1 MTNQNYIDQLR
12 LPIIQSPMFIVSN
25 ARLVIASSKAGIVGS
40 FPTANCRTLEALD
53 QEFTEITQALGSGK
67 DALPWAVN
75 IIVSKMYARSKDDIE
90 LILKH
95 KPPIVITSL
104 GNPKEVV
111 QKVHDYGGLVYS
123 DVINLYHSK
132 KAINAGVD
140 GLILVC
146 NGAGG
151 HTGDLSP
158 FAFISEVRSIFDGT
172 IIVGGSISSGDSVLA
187 IQALGADM
195 AYMGTRFIAT
205 EESDATEE
213 YKQMILNASASDI
226 IKSNKITG
234 VNGNWLE
241 QSLNNAGINPNAGGI
256 QSTISNFK
264 KMIMPLIKQK
274 LKVDFD
280 VSKAS
285 AKRWKDIF
293 ESDSTPSD
301 NDESI
306 SPDAEGE
313 LEVPIVEPE
322 IPATPNENPD
332 EEVDAVMDEYDINDG
347 KKVFDPKLR
356 LEYILISTFVGAK
369 MPSKNAISILSIL
382 NFFNTDKTMFK

>member
-1 MTNQNYIDQLR
+1 MENKNFIKKLR

-25 ARLVIASSKAGIVGS
+25 ARLVIASSRAGIVGS

-53 QEFTEITQALGSGK
+53 ESFSEITAALGTGK

-75 IIVSKMYARSKDDIE
+75 IIVSKMYTRSNDDLD
-90 LILKH
+90 LILKY

-111 QKVHDYGGLVYS
+111 EKVHEYGGLVFS

-132 KAINAGVD
+132 KAISVGVD
-140 GLILVC
+140 GLILIC

-158 FAFISEVRSIFDGT
+158 FAFVSEAREIFDGI
-172 IIVGGSISSGDSVLA
+172 IIVGGSISSGDSILA

-205 EESDATEE
+205 QESDATDE
-213 YKQMILNASASDI
+213 YKEMILKATASEI
-226 IKSNKITG
+226 VKSNKITG

-241 QSLNNAGINPNAGGI
+241 QSLKNAGISTKDGG
-256 QSTISNFK
+256 FK
-264 KMIMPLIKQK
+264 KTLSDLKRMIMPLIKQK

-280 VSKAS
+280 ISKVT
-285 AKRWKDIF
+285 AKRWRDIF
-293 ESDSTPSD
+293 SAGQGVG
-301 NDESI
+301 SI
-306 SPDAEGE
+306 SNVPSVEDLVIE
-313 LEVPIVEPE
+313 LEQQH
-322 IPATPNENPD
+322 T
-332 EEVDAVMDEYDINDG
+332 
-347 KKVFDPKLR
+347 KSKSR
-356 LEYILISTFVGAK
+356 IL
-369 MPSKNAISILSIL
+369 
-382 NFFNTDKTMFK
+382 

>member
-1 MTNQNYIDQLR
+1 MSKKDFIKNLR

-25 ARLVIASSKAGIVGS
+25 ARLVIASSKAGIIGS

-53 QEFTEITQALGSGK
+53 QEFTDINQALGSGK
-67 DALPWAVN
+67 DGLPWAVN
-75 IIVSKMYARSKDDIE
+75 IIVSKMYARSNDDID

-111 QKVHDYGGLVYS
+111 QKVHEYGGLVYS

-132 KAINAGVD
+132 KAISAGVD

-158 FAFISEVRSIFDGT
+158 FAFVSE
-172 IIVGGSISSGDSVLA
+172 VGGSISSGDSILA
-187 IQALGADM
+187 IQALGADL

-205 EESDATEE
+205 EESDATED

-241 QSLNNAGINPNAGGI
+241 QSLQNAGISPNAGGI
-256 QSTISNFK
+256 KSTIANFK
-264 KMIMPLIKQK
+264 KMLMPLIKQK

-280 VSKAS
+280 VSKATT
-285 AKRWKDIF
+285 KRWKDIF
-293 ESDSTPSD
+293 SAGQGVG
-301 NDESI
+301 SI
-306 SPDAEGE
+306 SNVPSVEGLVIE
-313 LEVPIVEPE
+313 LEQQY
-322 IPATPNENPD
+322 T
-332 EEVDAVMDEYDINDG
+332 
-347 KKVFDPKLR
+347 K
-356 LEYILISTFVGAK
+356 
-369 MPSKNAISILSIL
+369 SKSRII
-382 NFFNTDKTMFK
+382 

>member
-1 MTNQNYIDQLR
+1 MENKNFIKKLR

-25 ARLVIASSKAGIVGS
+25 ARLVIASSRAGIVGS
-40 FPTANCRTLEALD
+40 FPTANSRTLEALD
-53 QEFTEITQALGSGK
+53 ETFSEIIAALGTGK

-75 IIVSKMYARSKDDIE
+75 IIVSKMYARSNDDLD
-90 LILKH
+90 LILRY

-111 QKVHDYGGLVYS
+111 EKVHEYGGLVFS

-132 KAINAGVD
+132 KAISVGVD

-158 FAFISEVRSIFDGT
+158 FAFVSEVREIFDGI
-172 IIVGGSISSGDSVLA
+172 IIVGGSISSGDSILA

-205 EESDATEE
+205 QESDATDE
-213 YKQMILNASASDI
+213 YKEMILNATASEI
-226 IKSNKITG
+226 VKSNKITG

-241 QSLNNAGINPNAGGI
+241 QSLKNAGISTQDGGFNKTLSDI
-256 QSTISNFK
+256 K
-264 KMIMPLIKQK
+264 RMIMPLIKQK

-280 VSKAS
+280 ISKVT
-285 AKRWKDIF
+285 AKRWRDIF
-293 ESDSTPSD
+293 SAGQGVG
-301 NDESI
+301 SI
-306 SPDAEGE
+306 SNVPSVEDLVIE
-313 LEVPIVEPE
+313 LEQQH
-322 IPATPNENPD
+322 T
-332 EEVDAVMDEYDINDG
+332 
-347 KKVFDPKLR
+347 KSKSR
-356 LEYILISTFVGAK
+356 IL
-369 MPSKNAISILSIL
+369 
-382 NFFNTDKTMFK
+382 

>member
-1 MTNQNYIDQLR
+1 MENKNFIKKLR

-25 ARLVIASSKAGIVGS
+25 ARLVIASSRAGIVGS

-53 QEFTEITQALGSGK
+53 ESFSEITAALGTGK

-75 IIVSKMYARSKDDIE
+75 IIVSKMYARSNDDLD
-90 LILKH
+90 LILKF

-111 QKVHDYGGLVYS
+111 EKVHEYGGLVFS

-132 KAINAGVD
+132 KAISVGVD

-158 FAFISEVRSIFDGT
+158 FAFVPEVREIFDGI
-172 IIVGGSISSGDSVLA
+172 IIVGGSISLGDSILS

-205 EESDATEE
+205 QESDATDEFKE
-213 YKQMILNASASDI
+213 MILNATASEI

-241 QSLNNAGINPNAGGI
+241 QSLKNAGI
-256 QSTISNFK
+256 STEDVGLKKTLSDFK
-264 KMIMPLIKQK
+264 RMVMPLIKQK

-280 VSKAS
+280 VSKAT
-285 AKRWKDIF
+285 AKRWRDIF
-293 ESDSTPSD
+293 SAGQGVG
-301 NDESI
+301 SI
-306 SPDAEGE
+306 SNVPSVEDLVIE
-313 LEVPIVEPE
+313 LEQQ
-322 IPATPNENPD
+322 
-332 EEVDAVMDEYDINDG
+332 Y
-347 KKVFDPKLR
+347 
-356 LEYILISTFVGAK
+356 AK
-369 MPSKNAISILSIL
+369 SKNRIL
-382 NFFNTDKTMFK
+382 

>member
-1 MTNQNYIDQLR
+1 MENKNFIKKLR

-25 ARLVIASSKAGIVGS
+25 ARLVIASSRAGIVGS
-40 FPTANCRTLEALD
+40 FPTANSRTLEALD
-53 QEFTEITQALGSGK
+53 ETFSEITAALGTGK

-75 IIVSKMYARSKDDIE
+75 IIVSKMYARSNDDLD
-90 LILKH
+90 LILRY

-111 QKVHDYGGLVYS
+111 EKVHEYGGLVFS

-132 KAINAGVD
+132 KAISVGVD

-158 FAFISEVRSIFDGT
+158 FAFVSEVREIFDGI
-172 IIVGGSISSGDSVLA
+172 IIVGGSISSGDSILA

-205 EESDATEE
+205 QESDATDE
-213 YKQMILNASASDI
+213 YKEMILNATASEI
-226 IKSNKITG
+226 VKSNKITG

-241 QSLNNAGINPNAGGI
+241 QSLKNAGISTQDGG
-256 QSTISNFK
+256 FK
-264 KMIMPLIKQK
+264 KTLSDLKRMIMPLIKQK

-280 VSKAS
+280 ISKVT
-285 AKRWKDIF
+285 AKRWRDIF
-293 ESDSTPSD
+293 SAGQGVG
-301 NDESI
+301 SI
-306 SPDAEGE
+306 SNVPSVEDLVIE
-313 LEVPIVEPE
+313 LEQQH
-322 IPATPNENPD
+322 T
-332 EEVDAVMDEYDINDG
+332 
-347 KKVFDPKLR
+347 KSKSR
-356 LEYILISTFVGAK
+356 IL
-369 MPSKNAISILSIL
+369 
-382 NFFNTDKTMFK
+382 

>member
-1 MTNQNYIDQLR
+1 MENKNFIKKLR

-25 ARLVIASSKAGIVGS
+25 ARLVIASSRAGIVGS
-40 FPTANCRTLEALD
+40 FPTANSRTLEALD
-53 QEFTEITQALGSGK
+53 ESFSEITAALGTGK

-75 IIVSKMYARSKDDIE
+75 IIVSKMYARSNDDLD
-90 LILKH
+90 LILKY
-95 KPPIVITSL
+95 KPPVVITSL

-111 QKVHDYGGLVYS
+111 EKVHEYGGLVFS

-132 KAINAGVD
+132 KAISVGVD

-158 FAFISEVRSIFDGT
+158 FAFVPEVREIFDGI
-172 IIVGGSISSGDSVLA
+172 IIVGGSISSGDSILS

-205 EESDATEE
+205 QESDATDEFKE
-213 YKQMILNASASDI
+213 MILNATASEI

-241 QSLNNAGINPNAGGI
+241 QSLKNAGIPTEDSGL
-256 QSTISNFK
+256 K
-264 KMIMPLIKQK
+264 KTLSDLKRMIMPLIKQK

-280 VSKAS
+280 ISKVT
-285 AKRWKDIF
+285 AKRWRDIF
-293 ESDSTPSD
+293 SAGQGVG
-301 NDESI
+301 SI
-306 SPDAEGE
+306 SNVPSVEDLVIE
-313 LEVPIVEPE
+313 LEQQH
-322 IPATPNENPD
+322 T
-332 EEVDAVMDEYDINDG
+332 
-347 KKVFDPKLR
+347 KSKSR
-356 LEYILISTFVGAK
+356 IL
-369 MPSKNAISILSIL
+369 
-382 NFFNTDKTMFK
+382 

>member
-1 MTNQNYIDQLR
+1 MENKNFIKKLR

-25 ARLVIASSKAGIVGS
+25 ARLVIASSMAGIVGS

-53 QEFTEITQALGSGK
+53 ESFSEITAALGTGK

-75 IIVSKMYARSKDDIE
+75 IIVSKMYARSNDDLD
-90 LILKH
+90 LILKY

-111 QKVHDYGGLVYS
+111 EKVHEYGGLVFS

-132 KAINAGVD
+132 KAISVGVD
-140 GLILVC
+140 GLILIC

-158 FAFISEVRSIFDGT
+158 FAFVSEVREIFDGI
-172 IIVGGSISSGDSVLA
+172 IIVGGSISSGDSILA

-205 EESDATEE
+205 QESDATDE
-213 YKQMILNASASDI
+213 YKEMILNATASEI
-226 IKSNKITG
+226 VKSNKITG

-241 QSLNNAGINPNAGGI
+241 QSLKNAGISTKDGG
-256 QSTISNFK
+256 FK
-264 KMIMPLIKQK
+264 KTLSDLKRMIMPLIKQK

-280 VSKAS
+280 ISKVT
-285 AKRWKDIF
+285 AKRWRDIF
-293 ESDSTPSD
+293 SAGQGVG
-301 NDESI
+301 SI
-306 SPDAEGE
+306 SNVPSVEDLVIE
-313 LEVPIVEPE
+313 LEQQH
-322 IPATPNENPD
+322 T
-332 EEVDAVMDEYDINDG
+332 
-347 KKVFDPKLR
+347 KSKSR
-356 LEYILISTFVGAK
+356 IL
-369 MPSKNAISILSIL
+369 
-382 NFFNTDKTMFK
+382 

>member
-1 MTNQNYIDQLR
+1 MENKNFIKKLR

-25 ARLVIASSKAGIVGS
+25 ARLVIASSRAGIVGS

-53 QEFTEITQALGSGK
+53 ESFSEITAALGTGK
-67 DALPWAVN
+67 DALPWSVN
-75 IIVSKMYARSKDDIE
+75 IIVSKMYARSNDDLD
-90 LILKH
+90 LILKY

-111 QKVHDYGGLVYS
+111 EKVHEYGGLVFS

-132 KAINAGVD
+132 KAISVGVD

-158 FAFISEVRSIFDGT
+158 FAFVPEVREIFDGI
-172 IIVGGSISSGDSVLA
+172 IIVGGSISSGDSILS

-205 EESDATEE
+205 QESDATDEFKE
-213 YKQMILNASASDI
+213 MILNATASEI

-241 QSLNNAGINPNAGGI
+241 QSLKNAGIPTEDSGL
-256 QSTISNFK
+256 K
-264 KMIMPLIKQK
+264 KTLSDLKRMIMPLIKQK

-280 VSKAS
+280 ISKVT
-285 AKRWKDIF
+285 AKRWRDIF
-293 ESDSTPSD
+293 SAGQGVG
-301 NDESI
+301 SI
-306 SPDAEGE
+306 SNVPSVEDLVIE
-313 LEVPIVEPE
+313 LEQQH
-322 IPATPNENPD
+322 T
-332 EEVDAVMDEYDINDG
+332 
-347 KKVFDPKLR
+347 KSKSR
-356 LEYILISTFVGAK
+356 IL
-369 MPSKNAISILSIL
+369 
-382 NFFNTDKTMFK
+382 

>member
-1 MTNQNYIDQLR
+1 MENKNFIKKLR

-25 ARLVIASSKAGIVGS
+25 ARLVIASSRAGIVGS

-53 QEFTEITQALGSGK
+53 ESFSEITAALGTGK

-75 IIVSKMYARSKDDIE
+75 IIVSKMYARSNDDLD
-90 LILKH
+90 LILRY

-111 QKVHDYGGLVYS
+111 EKVHEYGGLVFS

-132 KAINAGVD
+132 KAISVGVD

-158 FAFISEVRSIFDGT
+158 FAFVSEVREIFDGI
-172 IIVGGSISSGDSVLA
+172 IIVGGSISSGDSILA

-205 EESDATEE
+205 QESDATDE
-213 YKQMILNASASDI
+213 YKEMILNATASEI
-226 IKSNKITG
+226 VKSNKITG

-241 QSLNNAGINPNAGGI
+241 QSLKNAGISTKDGG
-256 QSTISNFK
+256 FK
-264 KMIMPLIKQK
+264 KTLSDLKRMIMPLIKQK

-280 VSKAS
+280 ISKVT
-285 AKRWKDIF
+285 AKRWRDIF
-293 ESDSTPSD
+293 SAGQGVG
-301 NDESI
+301 SI
-306 SPDAEGE
+306 SNVPSVEDLVIE
-313 LEVPIVEPE
+313 LEQQH
-322 IPATPNENPD
+322 T
-332 EEVDAVMDEYDINDG
+332 
-347 KKVFDPKLR
+347 KSKSR
-356 LEYILISTFVGAK
+356 IL
-369 MPSKNAISILSIL
+369 
-382 NFFNTDKTMFK
+382 

>member
-1 MTNQNYIDQLR
+1 MENRNFINKLR
-12 LPIIQSPMFIVSN
+12 LPVIQSPMFIVSN
-25 ARLVIASSKAGIVGS
+25 ARLVIASSRAGIVGS

-53 QEFTEITQALGSGK
+53 ESFSEITAALGTSK

-75 IIVSKMYARSKDDIE
+75 IIVSKMYARSNDDLD
-90 LILKH
+90 LILKY

-111 QKVHDYGGLVYS
+111 EKVHEYGGLVFS

-132 KAINAGVD
+132 KAISVGVD
-140 GLILVC
+140 GLILIC

-158 FAFISEVRSIFDGT
+158 FAFVSEVREIFDGI
-172 IIVGGSISSGDSVLA
+172 IIVGGSISSGDSILA

-205 EESDATEE
+205 QESDATDEFKE
-213 YKQMILNASASDI
+213 MILNATASEI

-241 QSLNNAGINPNAGGI
+241 QSLKNAGI
-256 QSTISNFK
+256 STKDSGFK
-264 KMIMPLIKQK
+264 KTLSDLKRMIMPLIKQK

-280 VSKAS
+280 ISKVT
-285 AKRWKDIF
+285 AKRWRDIF
-293 ESDSTPSD
+293 SAGQGVG
-301 NDESI
+301 SI
-306 SPDAEGE
+306 SNVPSVEDLVIE
-313 LEVPIVEPE
+313 LEQQH
-322 IPATPNENPD
+322 
-332 EEVDAVMDEYDINDG
+332 
-347 KKVFDPKLR
+347 
-356 LEYILISTFVGAK
+356 AK
-369 MPSKNAISILSIL
+369 SKNRIL
-382 NFFNTDKTMFK
+382 

>member
-1 MTNQNYIDQLR
+1 MENKNFIKKLR

-53 QEFTEITQALGSGK
+53 ESFSEITAALGTGK

-75 IIVSKMYARSKDDIE
+75 IIVSKMYARSNDDLD
-90 LILKH
+90 LILKY

-111 QKVHDYGGLVYS
+111 EKVHEYGGLVFS

-132 KAINAGVD
+132 KAISVGVD
-140 GLILVC
+140 GLILIC

-158 FAFISEVRSIFDGT
+158 FAFVPEVREIFDGI
-172 IIVGGSISSGDSVLA
+172 IIVGGSISSGDSILS

-205 EESDATEE
+205 QESDATDEFKE
-213 YKQMILNASASDI
+213 MILNATASEI

-241 QSLNNAGINPNAGGI
+241 QSLKNAGIPTEDSGL
-256 QSTISNFK
+256 K
-264 KMIMPLIKQK
+264 KTLSDLKRMIMPLIKQK

-280 VSKAS
+280 ISKVT
-285 AKRWKDIF
+285 AKRWRDIF
-293 ESDSTPSD
+293 SAGQGVG
-301 NDESI
+301 SI
-306 SPDAEGE
+306 SNVPSVEDLVIE
-313 LEVPIVEPE
+313 LEQQH
-322 IPATPNENPD
+322 T
-332 EEVDAVMDEYDINDG
+332 
-347 KKVFDPKLR
+347 KSKSR
-356 LEYILISTFVGAK
+356 IL
-369 MPSKNAISILSIL
+369 
-382 NFFNTDKTMFK
+382 

>member
-1 MTNQNYIDQLR
+1 MENKNFIKKLR

-25 ARLVIASSKAGIVGS
+25 ARLVIASSRAGIVGS
-40 FPTANCRTLEALD
+40 FPTANSRTLEALD
-53 QEFTEITQALGSGK
+53 ETFSEITAALGTDK

-75 IIVSKMYARSKDDIE
+75 IIVSKMYARSNDDLD
-90 LILKH
+90 LILKY

-111 QKVHDYGGLVYS
+111 EKVHEYGGLVFS

-132 KAINAGVD
+132 KAISVGVD

-158 FAFISEVRSIFDGT
+158 FAFVSEVREIFDGI
-172 IIVGGSISSGDSVLA
+172 IIVGGSISSGDSILA

-205 EESDATEE
+205 QESDATDE
-213 YKQMILNASASDI
+213 YKEMILNATASEI
-226 IKSNKITG
+226 VKSNKITG

-241 QSLNNAGINPNAGGI
+241 QSLKNAGISTQDGG
-256 QSTISNFK
+256 FK
-264 KMIMPLIKQK
+264 KTLSDIKRMIMPLIKQK

-280 VSKAS
+280 ISKVT
-285 AKRWKDIF
+285 AKRWRDIF
-293 ESDSTPSD
+293 SAGQGVG
-301 NDESI
+301 SI
-306 SPDAEGE
+306 SNVPSVEDLVIE
-313 LEVPIVEPE
+313 LEQQH
-322 IPATPNENPD
+322 D
-332 EEVDAVMDEYDINDG
+332 
-347 KKVFDPKLR
+347 KSKSR
-356 LEYILISTFVGAK
+356 IL
-369 MPSKNAISILSIL
+369 
-382 NFFNTDKTMFK
+382 

>member
-1 MTNQNYIDQLR
+1 MENKNFIKKLR

-25 ARLVIASSKAGIVGS
+25 ARLVIASSRAGIVGS

-53 QEFTEITQALGSGK
+53 ESFSEITAALGTGK

-75 IIVSKMYARSKDDIE
+75 IIVSKMYARSNDDLD
-90 LILKH
+90 LILKY

-111 QKVHDYGGLVYS
+111 EKVHEYGGLVFS

-132 KAINAGVD
+132 KAISVGVD

-158 FAFISEVRSIFDGT
+158 FAFVPEVKEIFDGI
-172 IIVGGSISSGDSVLA
+172 IIVGGSISSGDSILS

-205 EESDATEE
+205 QESDATDEFKE
-213 YKQMILNASASDI
+213 MILNATASEI

-241 QSLNNAGINPNAGGI
+241 QSLKNAGIPTEDSGL
-256 QSTISNFK
+256 K
-264 KMIMPLIKQK
+264 KTLSDLKRMIMPLIKQK

-280 VSKAS
+280 ISKVT
-285 AKRWKDIF
+285 AKRWRDIF
-293 ESDSTPSD
+293 SAGQGVG
-301 NDESI
+301 SI
-306 SPDAEGE
+306 SNVPSVEDLVIE
-313 LEVPIVEPE
+313 LEQQH
-322 IPATPNENPD
+322 T
-332 EEVDAVMDEYDINDG
+332 
-347 KKVFDPKLR
+347 KSKSR
-356 LEYILISTFVGAK
+356 IL
-369 MPSKNAISILSIL
+369 
-382 NFFNTDKTMFK
+382 

>member
-1 MTNQNYIDQLR
+1 MENKNFIKKLR

-25 ARLVIASSKAGIVGS
+25 ARLVIASSRAGIVGS
-40 FPTANCRTLEALD
+40 FPTANSRTLEALD
-53 QEFTEITQALGSGK
+53 ETFSEITAALGTGK

-75 IIVSKMYARSKDDIE
+75 IIVSKMYARSNDDLD
-90 LILKH
+90 LILRY

-111 QKVHDYGGLVYS
+111 EKVHEYGGLVFS

-132 KAINAGVD
+132 KAISVGVD

-158 FAFISEVRSIFDGT
+158 FAFVSEVREIFDGI
-172 IIVGGSISSGDSVLA
+172 IIVGGSISSGDSILA

-205 EESDATEE
+205 QESDATDE
-213 YKQMILNASASDI
+213 YKEMILNATASEI

-241 QSLNNAGINPNAGGI
+241 QSLKNAGIPTEDSGL
-256 QSTISNFK
+256 K
-264 KMIMPLIKQK
+264 KTLSDLKRMIMPLIKQK

-280 VSKAS
+280 ISKVT
-285 AKRWKDIF
+285 AKRWRDIF
-293 ESDSTPSD
+293 SAGQGVG
-301 NDESI
+301 SI
-306 SPDAEGE
+306 SNVPSVEDLVIE
-313 LEVPIVEPE
+313 LEQQH
-322 IPATPNENPD
+322 D
-332 EEVDAVMDEYDINDG
+332 
-347 KKVFDPKLR
+347 KSKSR
-356 LEYILISTFVGAK
+356 IL
-369 MPSKNAISILSIL
+369 
-382 NFFNTDKTMFK
+382 

>member
-1 MTNQNYIDQLR
+1 MENKNFIKKLR

-25 ARLVIASSKAGIVGS
+25 ARLVIASSRAGIVGS

-53 QEFTEITQALGSGK
+53 ESFSEITAALGTGK

-75 IIVSKMYARSKDDIE
+75 IIVSKMYARSNDDLD
-90 LILKH
+90 LILKY

-111 QKVHDYGGLVYS
+111 EKVHEYGGLVFS

-132 KAINAGVD
+132 KAISVGVD
-140 GLILVC
+140 GLILIC

-158 FAFISEVRSIFDGT
+158 FAFVPEVREIFDGI
-172 IIVGGSISSGDSVLA
+172 IIVGGSISSGDSILS

-205 EESDATEE
+205 QESDATDEFKE
-213 YKQMILNASASDI
+213 MILNATASEI

-241 QSLNNAGINPNAGGI
+241 QSLKNAGI
-256 QSTISNFK
+256 STEDVGLK
-264 KMIMPLIKQK
+264 KTLSDLKRMVMPLIKQK

-280 VSKAS
+280 VSKAT
-285 AKRWKDIF
+285 AKRWRDIF
-293 ESDSTPSD
+293 SAGQGVG
-301 NDESI
+301 SI
-306 SPDAEGE
+306 SNVPSVEDLVIE
-313 LEVPIVEPE
+313 LEQQH
-322 IPATPNENPD
+322 T
-332 EEVDAVMDEYDINDG
+332 
-347 KKVFDPKLR
+347 KSKSR
-356 LEYILISTFVGAK
+356 IL
-369 MPSKNAISILSIL
+369 
-382 NFFNTDKTMFK
+382 

>member
-1 MTNQNYIDQLR
+1 MENKNFIKKLR

-25 ARLVIASSKAGIVGS
+25 ARLVIASSRAGIVGS

-53 QEFTEITQALGSGK
+53 ESFSEITEALGTGK

-75 IIVSKMYARSKDDIE
+75 IIVSKMYARSNDDLD
-90 LILKH
+90 LILRY

-104 GNPKEVV
+104 GNPNEVV
-111 QKVHDYGGLVYS
+111 EKVHEYGGLVFS

-132 KAINAGVD
+132 KAISVGVD

-158 FAFISEVRSIFDGT
+158 FAFVSEVREIFDGI
-172 IIVGGSISSGDSVLA
+172 IIVGGSISSGDSILA

-205 EESDATEE
+205 QESDATDE
-213 YKQMILNASASDI
+213 YKEMILNATASEI
-226 IKSNKITG
+226 VKSNKITG

-241 QSLNNAGINPNAGGI
+241 QSLKNAGISTQDGG
-256 QSTISNFK
+256 FK
-264 KMIMPLIKQK
+264 KTLSDIKRMIMPLIKQK

-280 VSKAS
+280 ISKVT
-285 AKRWKDIF
+285 AKRWRDIF
-293 ESDSTPSD
+293 SAGQGVG
-301 NDESI
+301 SI
-306 SPDAEGE
+306 SNVPSVEDLVIE
-313 LEVPIVEPE
+313 LEQQH
-322 IPATPNENPD
+322 D
-332 EEVDAVMDEYDINDG
+332 
-347 KKVFDPKLR
+347 KSKSR
-356 LEYILISTFVGAK
+356 IL
-369 MPSKNAISILSIL
+369 
-382 NFFNTDKTMFK
+382 

>member
-1 MTNQNYIDQLR
+1 MENKNFIKKLR
-12 LPIIQSPMFIVSN
+12 LPIIQSPMFIVYN
-25 ARLVIASSKAGIVGS
+25 AMLVIASSRAGIVGS

-53 QEFTEITQALGSGK
+53 ESFSEITAALGTGK

-75 IIVSKMYARSKDDIE
+75 IIVSKMYARSNDDLD
-90 LILKH
+90 LILKY

-111 QKVHDYGGLVYS
+111 EKVHEYGGLVFS

-132 KAINAGVD
+132 KAISVGVD

-158 FAFISEVRSIFDGT
+158 FAFVSEVREIFDGI
-172 IIVGGSISSGDSVLA
+172 IIVGGSISSGDSILA

-205 EESDATEE
+205 QESDATDE
-213 YKQMILNASASDI
+213 YKEMILNATASEI
-226 IKSNKITG
+226 VKSNKITG

-241 QSLNNAGINPNAGGI
+241 QSLKNAGISTQDGG
-256 QSTISNFK
+256 FK
-264 KMIMPLIKQK
+264 KTLSDIKRMIMPLIKQK

-280 VSKAS
+280 ISKVT
-285 AKRWKDIF
+285 AKRWRDIF
-293 ESDSTPSD
+293 SAGQGVG
-301 NDESI
+301 SI
-306 SPDAEGE
+306 SNVPSVEDLVIE
-313 LEVPIVEPE
+313 LEQQH
-322 IPATPNENPD
+322 D
-332 EEVDAVMDEYDINDG
+332 
-347 KKVFDPKLR
+347 KSKSR
-356 LEYILISTFVGAK
+356 IL
-369 MPSKNAISILSIL
+369 
-382 NFFNTDKTMFK
+382 

>member
-1 MTNQNYIDQLR
+1 MENQNFIKKLR

-53 QEFTEITQALGSGK
+53 ESFSEITAALGTGK

-75 IIVSKMYARSKDDIE
+75 IIVSKMYARSNDDLD
-90 LILKH
+90 LILKY

-111 QKVHDYGGLVYS
+111 EKVHEYGGLVFS

-132 KAINAGVD
+132 KAISVGVD
-140 GLILVC
+140 GLILIC

-158 FAFISEVRSIFDGT
+158 FAFVPEVREIFDGI
-172 IIVGGSISSGDSVLA
+172 IIVGGSISSGDSILS

-205 EESDATEE
+205 QESDATDEFKE
-213 YKQMILNASASDI
+213 MILNATASEI

-241 QSLNNAGINPNAGGI
+241 QSLKNAGIPTEDSGL
-256 QSTISNFK
+256 K
-264 KMIMPLIKQK
+264 KTLSDLKRMIMPLIKQK

-280 VSKAS
+280 ISKVT
-285 AKRWKDIF
+285 AKRWRDIF
-293 ESDSTPSD
+293 SAGQGVG
-301 NDESI
+301 SI
-306 SPDAEGE
+306 SNVPSVEDLVIE
-313 LEVPIVEPE
+313 LEQQH
-322 IPATPNENPD
+322 T
-332 EEVDAVMDEYDINDG
+332 
-347 KKVFDPKLR
+347 KSKSR
-356 LEYILISTFVGAK
+356 IL
-369 MPSKNAISILSIL
+369 
-382 NFFNTDKTMFK
+382 

>member
-1 MTNQNYIDQLR
+1 MENKNFIKKLR

-53 QEFTEITQALGSGK
+53 ESFSEITAALGTGK
-67 DALPWAVN
+67 DALPWSVN
-75 IIVSKMYARSKDDIE
+75 IIVSKMYARSNDDLD
-90 LILKH
+90 LILKY

-111 QKVHDYGGLVYS
+111 EKVHEYGGLVFS

-132 KAINAGVD
+132 KAISVGVD
-140 GLILVC
+140 GLILIC

-158 FAFISEVRSIFDGT
+158 FAFVSEVREIFDGI
-172 IIVGGSISSGDSVLA
+172 IIVGGSISSGDSILS

-205 EESDATEE
+205 KESDATDEFKE
-213 YKQMILNASASDI
+213 MILNATASEI

-241 QSLNNAGINPNAGGI
+241 QSLKNAGI
-256 QSTISNFK
+256 STKDSGFK
-264 KMIMPLIKQK
+264 KTLSDLKRMVMPLIKQK

-280 VSKAS
+280 VSKAT
-285 AKRWKDIF
+285 AKRWRDIF
-293 ESDSTPSD
+293 SAGQGVG
-301 NDESI
+301 SI
-306 SPDAEGE
+306 SNVPSVEDLVIE
-313 LEVPIVEPE
+313 LEQQH
-322 IPATPNENPD
+322 T
-332 EEVDAVMDEYDINDG
+332 
-347 KKVFDPKLR
+347 KSKSR
-356 LEYILISTFVGAK
+356 IL
-369 MPSKNAISILSIL
+369 
-382 NFFNTDKTMFK
+382 

>member
-1 MTNQNYIDQLR
+1 MENKNFIKKLR

-25 ARLVIASSKAGIVGS
+25 ARLVIASSMAGIVGS

-53 QEFTEITQALGSGK
+53 ESFSEITAALGTGK

-75 IIVSKMYARSKDDIE
+75 IIVSKMYARSNDDLD
-90 LILKH
+90 LILKY

-111 QKVHDYGGLVYS
+111 EKVHEYGGLVFS

-132 KAINAGVD
+132 KAISVGVD

-158 FAFISEVRSIFDGT
+158 FAFVPEVREIFDGI
-172 IIVGGSISSGDSVLA
+172 IIVGGSISSGDSILS

-205 EESDATEE
+205 QESDATDEFKE
-213 YKQMILNASASDI
+213 MILNATASEI

-234 VNGNWLE
+234 VNGNWLQ
-241 QSLNNAGINPNAGGI
+241 QSLKNAGIRTEDSGL
-256 QSTISNFK
+256 K
-264 KMIMPLIKQK
+264 KTLSDLKRMIMPLIKQK

-280 VSKAS
+280 ISKVT
-285 AKRWKDIF
+285 AKRWRDIF
-293 ESDSTPSD
+293 SAGQGVG
-301 NDESI
+301 SI
-306 SPDAEGE
+306 SNVPSVEDLVIE
-313 LEVPIVEPE
+313 LEQQH
-322 IPATPNENPD
+322 T
-332 EEVDAVMDEYDINDG
+332 
-347 KKVFDPKLR
+347 KSKSR
-356 LEYILISTFVGAK
+356 IL
-369 MPSKNAISILSIL
+369 
-382 NFFNTDKTMFK
+382 

>member
-1 MTNQNYIDQLR
+1 MENKNFIKKLR

-25 ARLVIASSKAGIVGS
+25 ARLVIASSRAGIVGS
-40 FPTANCRTLEALD
+40 FPTANSRTLEALD
-53 QEFTEITQALGSGK
+53 ESFSEITAALGTGK

-75 IIVSKMYARSKDDIE
+75 IIVSKMYARSNDDLD
-90 LILKH
+90 LILRY

-111 QKVHDYGGLVYS
+111 EKVHEYGGLVFS

-132 KAINAGVD
+132 KAISVGVD

-158 FAFISEVRSIFDGT
+158 FAFVSEVREIFDGI
-172 IIVGGSISSGDSVLA
+172 IIVGGSISSGDSILA

-205 EESDATEE
+205 QESDATDE
-213 YKQMILNASASDI
+213 YKEMILNATASEI
-226 IKSNKITG
+226 VKSNKITG

-241 QSLNNAGINPNAGGI
+241 QSLKNAGISTQDGGFNKTLSDI
-256 QSTISNFK
+256 K
-264 KMIMPLIKQK
+264 RMIMPLIKQK

-280 VSKAS
+280 ISKVT
-285 AKRWKDIF
+285 AKRWRDIF
-293 ESDSTPSD
+293 SAGQGVG
-301 NDESI
+301 SI
-306 SPDAEGE
+306 SNVPSVEDLVIE
-313 LEVPIVEPE
+313 LEQQH
-322 IPATPNENPD
+322 D
-332 EEVDAVMDEYDINDG
+332 
-347 KKVFDPKLR
+347 KSKSR
-356 LEYILISTFVGAK
+356 IL
-369 MPSKNAISILSIL
+369 
-382 NFFNTDKTMFK
+382 

>member
-1 MTNQNYIDQLR
+1 MSKKDFIKNLR

-25 ARLVIASSKAGIVGS
+25 ARLVIASSKAGIIGS

-53 QEFTEITQALGSGK
+53 QEFTDINQALGSGK
-67 DALPWAVN
+67 DGLPWAVN
-75 IIVSKMYARSKDDIE
+75 IIVSKMYARSNDDID

-111 QKVHDYGGLVYS
+111 QKVHEYGGLVYS

-132 KAINAGVD
+132 KAISAGVD

-158 FAFISEVRSIFDGT
+158 FAFVSEVRNIFDGT
-172 IIVGGSISSGDSVLA
+172 IIVGGSISSGDSILA
-187 IQALGADM
+187 IQALGADL

-205 EESDATEE
+205 EESDATED

-241 QSLNNAGINPNAGGI
+241 QSLQNAGISPNAGGI
-256 QSTISNFK
+256 NQ
-264 KMIMPLIKQK
+264 PLLI
-274 LKVDFD
+274 
-280 VSKAS
+280 
-285 AKRWKDIF
+285 
-293 ESDSTPSD
+293 
-301 NDESI
+301 
-306 SPDAEGE
+306 
-313 LEVPIVEPE
+313 
-322 IPATPNENPD
+322 
-332 EEVDAVMDEYDINDG
+332 
-347 KKVFDPKLR
+347 LR
-356 LEYILISTFVGAK
+356 KCLCL
-369 MPSKNAISILSIL
+369 L
-382 NFFNTDKTMFK
+382 

>member
-1 MTNQNYIDQLR
+1 MENRNFINKLR
-12 LPIIQSPMFIVSN
+12 LPVIQSPMFIVSN
-25 ARLVIASSKAGIVGS
+25 ARLVIASSRAGIVGS

-53 QEFTEITQALGSGK
+53 ESFSEITAALGTGK

-75 IIVSKMYARSKDDIE
+75 IIVSKMYARSNDDLD
-90 LILKH
+90 LILKY

-111 QKVHDYGGLVYS
+111 EKVHEYGGLVFS

-132 KAINAGVD
+132 KAISVGVD

-158 FAFISEVRSIFDGT
+158 FAFVSEVREIFDGI
-172 IIVGGSISSGDSVLA
+172 IIVGGSISSGDSILA

-205 EESDATEE
+205 QESDATDEFKE
-213 YKQMILNASASDI
+213 MILNATASEI

-241 QSLNNAGINPNAGGI
+241 QSLKNAGIPTEDSGL
-256 QSTISNFK
+256 K
-264 KMIMPLIKQK
+264 KTLSDLKRMIMPLIKQK

-280 VSKAS
+280 ISKVT
-285 AKRWKDIF
+285 AKRWRDIF
-293 ESDSTPSD
+293 SAGQGVG
-301 NDESI
+301 SI
-306 SPDAEGE
+306 SNVPSVEDLVIE
-313 LEVPIVEPE
+313 LEQQH
-322 IPATPNENPD
+322 T
-332 EEVDAVMDEYDINDG
+332 
-347 KKVFDPKLR
+347 KSKSR
-356 LEYILISTFVGAK
+356 IL
-369 MPSKNAISILSIL
+369 
-382 NFFNTDKTMFK
+382 

>member
-1 MTNQNYIDQLR
+1 MTNQNYINRLR

-53 QEFTEITQALGSGK
+53 ETFTEITEALGSGEG
-67 DALPWAVN
+67 ALPWAVN
-75 IIVSKMYARSKDDIE
+75 IIVSKMYARSNEDID

-104 GNPKEVV
+104 GNPEEVV
-111 QKVHDYGGLVYS
+111 RKVHEYGGLVYS

-132 KAINAGVD
+132 KAISAGVD

-158 FAFISEVRSIFDGT
+158 FAFVSEVRQLFDGT

-205 EESDATEE
+205 QESDATED
-213 YKQMILNASASDI
+213 YKKMILNASASDI

-241 QSLNNAGINPNAGGI
+241 ESLKNAGISPNASGI
-256 QSTISNFK
+256 QSTISDFK
-264 KMIMPLIKQK
+264 KMVMPLIKQK

-280 VSKAS
+280 VTKAT

-293 ESDSTPSD
+293 SAGQGVG
-301 NDESI
+301 SI
-306 SPDAEGE
+306 SNVPSVEDLVLE
-313 LEVPIVEPE
+313 LERQYTE
-322 IPATPNENPD
+322 
-332 EEVDAVMDEYDINDG
+332 
-347 KKVFDPKLR
+347 
-356 LEYILISTFVGAK
+356 
-369 MPSKNAISILSIL
+369 SKNRII
-382 NFFNTDKTMFK
+382 

>member
-1 MTNQNYIDQLR
+1 MENRNFINKLR
-12 LPIIQSPMFIVSN
+12 LPVIQSPMFIVSN
-25 ARLVIASSKAGIVGS
+25 ARLVIASSRAGIVGS

-53 QEFTEITQALGSGK
+53 ESFSEITAALGTGK

-75 IIVSKMYARSKDDIE
+75 IIVSKMYARSNDDLD
-90 LILKH
+90 LILKY

-111 QKVHDYGGLVYS
+111 EKVHEYGGLVFS

-132 KAINAGVD
+132 KAISVGVD

-158 FAFISEVRSIFDGT
+158 FAFVSEVREIFDGI
-172 IIVGGSISSGDSVLA
+172 IIVGGSISSGDSILA

-205 EESDATEE
+205 QESDATDEFKE
-213 YKQMILNASASDI
+213 MILNATASEI

-241 QSLNNAGINPNAGGI
+241 QSLKNAGI
-256 QSTISNFK
+256 STEDVGLK
-264 KMIMPLIKQK
+264 KTLSDLKRMVMPLIKQK

-280 VSKAS
+280 VSKAT
-285 AKRWKDIF
+285 AKRWRDIF
-293 ESDSTPSD
+293 SAGQGVG
-301 NDESI
+301 SI
-306 SPDAEGE
+306 SNVPSVEDLVIE
-313 LEVPIVEPE
+313 LEQQH
-322 IPATPNENPD
+322 
-332 EEVDAVMDEYDINDG
+332 
-347 KKVFDPKLR
+347 
-356 LEYILISTFVGAK
+356 AK
-369 MPSKNAISILSIL
+369 SKNRIL
-382 NFFNTDKTMFK
+382 